1 MTEHDDQQVPA
12 AAESK
17 TPEKRPGGALQPWDV
32 GELPEPPSINWKKL
46 PTLIGPGILMA
57 GVAIGAGEWLFG
69 PAVSAQYG
77 GTLLWLAT
85 LSILGQVFFNIEV
98 MRYALYCGEPIVVGY
113 FRTTP
118 GPRLWLPFYLV
129 LEICNIWPFMAAN
142 AAVPLAAAIFGH
154 LPTSANYTL
163 LGITLTEAEW
173 VKALGYVIFLL
184 AFLPLVF
191 GGTIYRVIEKMMTF
205 KVIVVLL
212 VLAVIAVFQVSW
224 DNMVEVVTGFG
235 RFGQVPD
242 RAESVIA
249 GRHFSVTLPDDSR
262 KFVLRGTIGEGTPDF
277 IELLVDG
284 SKVDPDEKNLDAV
297 TRTVR
302 VKLEKLVRSEAREGR
317 FLVDDLDDGSRLV
330 IRGLIRDPLKK
341 GRAESA
347 WVAESY
353 TLVVGDRT
361 RTFAP
366 GDEMPAEVREWAD
379 ELVALQGMR
388 RVGLVGYIGKHGKLP
403 DLNWAMIIAFAAI
416 AGAGGLSN
424 TLASNYSRD
433 KGWGM
438 GHHVGAIP
446 SAIGGH
452 KVELSHVG
460 MVFDVNDTSRRH
472 WKGWIRHIVRDQAGV
487 WLGCCL
493 LGMALPCMMSLE
505 FIRNVPVE
513 GNRAAA
519 MTAVGLADHLPSYR
533 GLVWTFMLMVSFLVL
548 APNAVFTGEQI
559 SRRWT
564 DVIWT
569 ISPRAQRL
577 EGGQVRLIY
586 YGILSLYGVWGLFA
600 LAFFDP
606 LEIAIIGAVLQN
618 VALGCAALHTLYVNR
633 TLLPREMQPNWL
645 MQAGL
650 VFCSV
655 FFITISIVVVVT
667 RVL

>member
-1 MTEHDDQQVPA
+1 M
-12 AAESK
+12 
-17 TPEKRPGGALQPWDV
+17 QPWDV
-32 GELPEPPSINWKKL
+32 GSLPDPPALSLKKL

-77 GTLLWLAT
+77 GTLLWLAL

-118 GPRLWLPFYLV
+118 GPRLWLPLYLV
-129 LEICNIWPFMAAN
+129 LEVCNIWPFMAAN

-154 LPTSANYTL
+154 LPTDLDYSL
-163 LGITLTEAEW
+163 LGITMTEAEW
-173 VKALGYVIFLL
+173 VKALGYVIFLA
-184 AFLPLVF
+184 AFLPLIF

-205 KVIVVLL
+205 KVVVVLL
-212 VLAVIAVFQVSW
+212 VLSVIAVFQVSL
-224 DNMVEVVTGFG
+224 DNAVEVVTGFV

-249 GRHFSVTLPDDSR
+249 GRHFSVMVPVDGR
-262 KFVLRGTIGEGTPDF
+262 KVTLRGTIGEDGADF
-277 IELLVDG
+277 IEFLVDG
-284 SKVDPDEKNLDAV
+284 QKVGSDLEELDPRIRAV
-297 TRTVR
+297 RVELEATVR
-302 VKLEKLVRSEAREGR
+302 KSAIDGQFEV
-317 FLVDDLDDGSRLV
+317 VDTEGSRQLIV
-330 IRGLIRDPLKK
+330 RGRIRDPLTK
-341 GRAESA
+341 GRTESA
-347 WVAESY
+347 WVATSY
-353 TLVVGDRT
+353 ALVVGDR
-361 RTFAP
+361 RREFATS
-366 GDEMPAEVREWAD
+366 EAMPEEVREWAD
-379 ELVALQGMR
+379 ELVSLQGMR
-388 RVGLVGYIGKHGKLP
+388 RTGLIGYISDHGELP
-403 DLNWAMIIAFAAI
+403 DLNWAMIVAFAAI
-416 AGAGGLSN
+416 AGTGGLAN
-424 TLASNYSRD
+424 TLSSNYARD

-452 KVELSHVG
+452 EVQLSHVG
-460 MVFDVNDTSRRH
+460 MVFDVDETSRPR
-472 WKGWIRHIVRDQAGV
+472 WKRWVRFIVRDQAGV

-519 MTAVGLADHLPSYR
+519 MTAVGLADHMPEYR
-533 GLVWTFMLMVSFLVL
+533 GLIWPFMLMISFLVL
-548 APNAVFTGEQI
+548 APNAVFSGEQI

-569 ISPRAQRL
+569 ISPRARRL

-586 YGILSLYGVWGLFA
+586 YSILGVYGVWGLFA
-600 LAFFDP
+600 LAMFDP
-606 LEIAIIGAVLQN
+606 LQIAVIGAVLQN

-633 TLLPREMQPNWL
+633 TLLPKELQPNAL
-645 MQAGL
+645 MQFGL
-650 VFCSV
+650 VFCSL
-655 FFITISIVVVVT
+655 FFITVTFVVVVT
-667 RVL
+667 RVM

>member
-1 MTEHDDQQVPA
+1 MTEPDHQQLS
-12 AAESK
+12 ESTVEPGK
-17 TPEKRPGGALQPWDV
+17 KPGGALEPWDV
-32 GELPEPPSINWKKL
+32 GNLPAPPVMNWKKL

-118 GPRLWLPFYLV
+118 GPRFWLPIYLV

-142 AAVPLAAAIFGH
+142 AAVPLAAAVFGH
-154 LPTSANYTL
+154 LPTDLDYTL
-163 LGITLTEAEW
+163 LGITMTESEW
-173 VKALGYVIFLL
+173 VKVLGYVIFLL
-184 AFLPLVF
+184 AFLPLIF

-205 KVIVVLL
+205 KVVVVLL
-212 VLAVIAVFQVSW
+212 VVAVIAVFQVSW
-224 DNMVEVVTGFG
+224 DNMIEVVTGFG

-249 GRHFSVTLPDDSR
+249 GRHFSVNRLQDGHT
-262 KFVLRGTIGEGTPDF
+262 FTLRGTIGKNTPDF

-284 SKVDPDEKNLDAV
+284 SKVNPEETALDEEV
-297 TRTVR
+297 RTVR
-302 VKLEKLVRSEAREGR
+302 DKLEALVRSEAQEGR
-317 FLVDDLDDGSRLV
+317 FRVEDLDGKRRLLVRGSV
-330 IRGLIRDPLKK
+330 RDPLKK
-341 GRAESA
+341 SRSESA
-347 WVAESY
+347 WLAESY
-353 TLVVGDRT
+353 TLVADDGSSQ
-361 RTFAP
+361 TFAAADKLP
-366 GDEMPAEVREWAD
+366 GDVREWAD

-388 RVGLVGYIGKHGKLP
+388 RVGLVAYIGQHGKLP
-403 DLNWAMIIAFAAI
+403 DLNWAIIVAFAAI

-452 KVELSHVG
+452 EVELSHVG
-460 MVFDVNDTSRRH
+460 MVFEVDDTSRRH

-519 MTAVGLADHLPSYR
+519 MTAVGLADHLPDYR
-533 GLVWTFMLMVSFLVL
+533 ALVWTFMLMVSFLVL

-569 ISPRAQRL
+569 ISPQARRL

-606 LEIAIIGAVLQN
+606 LQIAIIGAVLQN
-618 VALGCAALHTLYVNR
+618 VALGCAAMHTLYVNR
-633 TLLPREMQPNWL
+633 TLLPREMRPNRL
-645 MQAGL
+645 MQVGL

-655 FFITISIVVVVT
+655 FFIAISVVVLVT
-667 RVL
+667 RVF

>member
-1 MTEHDDQQVPA
+1 
-12 AAESK
+12 
-17 TPEKRPGGALQPWDV
+17 
-32 GELPEPPSINWKKL
+32 
-46 PTLIGPGILMA
+46 
-57 GVAIGAGEWLFG
+57 
-69 PAVSAQYG
+69 
-77 GTLLWLAT
+77 
-85 LSILGQVFFNIEV
+85 
-98 MRYALYCGEPIVVGY
+98 
-113 FRTTP
+113 
-118 GPRLWLPFYLV
+118 LWLPIYLV

-142 AAVPLAAAIFGH
+142 AAVPLAAALFGH
-154 LPTSANYTL
+154 LPTDADCTL

-212 VLAVIAVFQVSW
+212 VVAVIAVFQVSW
-224 DNMVEVVTGFG
+224 DNMIEVVTGFG

-249 GRHFSVTLPDDSR
+249 GRHFSVNLPGDGR
-262 KFVLRGTIGEGTPDF
+262 EFTLRGTIGDGTPDF

-284 SKVDPDEKNLDAV
+284 SKVDPQGRNQDAE

-302 VKLEKLVRSEAREGR
+302 AKLEKLVRSEAREGR
-317 FLVDDLDDGSRLV
+317 FLVDDLDGRRRLL
-330 IRGLIRDPLKK
+330 IRGRIRDPLKK
-341 GRAESA
+341 RRAESA

-353 TLVVGDRT
+353 MLVAGDRT
-361 RTFAP
+361 QTFAV
-366 GDEMPAEVREWAD
+366 GEEMPADVREWAD

-388 RVGLVGYIGKHGKLP
+388 RVGLVGYIGEHGGLP
-403 DLNWAMIIAFAAI
+403 DLNWAIIIAFAAI

-424 TLASNYSRD
+424 TLASNYARD

-460 MVFDVNDTSRRH
+460 MVFDVDDTSRQR
-472 WKGWIRHIVRDQAGV
+472 WKGWIRYIVRDQAGV

-519 MTAVGLADHLPSYR
+519 MTAVGLADHLPGYR

-606 LEIAIIGAVLQN
+606 LQIAIIGAVLQN

-633 TLLPREMQPNWL
+633 TLLPRDMQPNRL
-645 MQAGL
+645 MQVGL

-667 RVL
+667 RVM

>member
-1 MTEHDDQQVPA
+1 M
-12 AAESK
+12 
-17 TPEKRPGGALQPWDV
+17 
-32 GELPEPPSINWKKL
+32 
-46 PTLIGPGILMA
+46 
-57 GVAIGAGEWLFG
+57 
-69 PAVSAQYG
+69 
-77 GTLLWLAT
+77 
-85 LSILGQVFFNIEV
+85 
-98 MRYALYCGEPIVVGY
+98 
-113 FRTTP
+113 
-118 GPRLWLPFYLV
+118 
-129 LEICNIWPFMAAN
+129 
-142 AAVPLAAAIFGH
+142 
-154 LPTSANYTL
+154 
-163 LGITLTEAEW
+163 TEAEW
-173 VKALGYVIFLL
+173 VKAMGYAIFLL

-212 VLAVIAVFQVSW
+212 VVAVIAVFQVSW

-249 GRHFSVTLPDDSR
+249 GRHFSVNLPGDGR
-262 KFVLRGTIGEGTPDF
+262 EFTLRGTIGDGTPDF

-284 SKVDPDEKNLDAV
+284 SKVDPQGNNQDAE

-302 VKLEKLVRSEAREGR
+302 AKLEKLVRSEAREGR
-317 FLVDDLDDGSRLV
+317 FLVDDLDGRRRLL
-330 IRGLIRDPLKK
+330 IRGRIRDPLKK
-341 GRAESA
+341 RRAESA

-353 TLVVGDRT
+353 MLVAGDRT
-361 RTFAP
+361 QTFAV
-366 GDEMPAEVREWAD
+366 GEEMPADVREWAD

-388 RVGLVGYIGKHGKLP
+388 RVGLVGYIGEHGGLP
-403 DLNWAMIIAFAAI
+403 DLNWAIIIAFAAI

-424 TLASNYSRD
+424 TLASNYARD

-460 MVFDVNDTSRRH
+460 MVFDVDDTSRQR
-472 WKGWIRHIVRDQAGV
+472 WKGWIRYIVRDQAGV

-519 MTAVGLADHLPSYR
+519 MTAVGLADHLPGYR

-606 LEIAIIGAVLQN
+606 LQIAIIGAVLQN

-633 TLLPREMQPNWL
+633 TLLPREMQPNRL
-645 MQAGL
+645 MQVGL

-667 RVL
+667 RVM

>member
-1 MTEHDDQQVPA
+1 MTDHDVQQSSD
-12 AAESK
+12 AE
-17 TPEKRPGGALQPWDV
+17 PEPKSETRPGGALQPWDV
-32 GELPEPPSINWKKL
+32 GSLPDPPALSLKKL

-77 GTLLWLAT
+77 GTLLWLAL

-118 GPRLWLPFYLV
+118 GPRLWLPLYLV
-129 LEICNIWPFMAAN
+129 LEVCNIWPFMAAN

-154 LPTSANYTL
+154 LPTDLDYSL
-163 LGITLTEAEW
+163 LGITMTEAEW
-173 VKALGYVIFLL
+173 VKALGYVIFLA
-184 AFLPLVF
+184 AFLPLIF

-205 KVIVVLL
+205 KVVVVLL
-212 VLAVIAVFQVSW
+212 VLSVIAVFQVSL
-224 DNMVEVVTGFG
+224 DNAVEVVTGFV

-249 GRHFSVTLPDDSR
+249 GRHFSVMVPVDGR
-262 KFVLRGTIGEGTPDF
+262 KVTLRGTIGEDGADF

-284 SKVDPDEKNLDAV
+284 QKVGPNLEALDEK
-297 TRTVR
+297 TRAVR
-302 VKLEKLVRSEAREGR
+302 VELEAMVRKSAINGQFE
-317 FLVDDLDDGSRLV
+317 VIDTDGPRQLI
-330 IRGLIRDPLKK
+330 IRGRIRDPLTK
-341 GRAESA
+341 GRTEAA
-347 WVAESY
+347 WVATSY
-353 TLVVGDRT
+353 ALVEGDRT
-361 RTFAP
+361 RNFATS
-366 GDEMPAEVREWAD
+366 EVMPEEIREWAD
-379 ELVALQGMR
+379 ELVSLQGMR
-388 RVGLVGYIGKHGKLP
+388 RTGLIGYISDHGELP
-403 DLNWAMIIAFAAI
+403 DLNWAMIVAFAAI
-416 AGAGGLSN
+416 AGTGGLAN
-424 TLASNYSRD
+424 TLSSNYARD

-452 KVELSHVG
+452 AVELSHVG
-460 MVFDVNDTSRRH
+460 MVFDVDGTSLQR
-472 WKGWIRHIVRDQAGV
+472 WKRWVRHIVRDQAGI
-487 WLGCCL
+487 WMGCCL

-519 MTAVGLADHLPSYR
+519 MTAVGLADHMPDYR
-533 GLVWTFMLMVSFLVL
+533 GLIWPFMLMISFLVL
-548 APNAVFTGEQI
+548 APNAVFSGEQI
-559 SRRWT
+559 ARRWT

-569 ISPRAQRL
+569 ISPHAKRL

-586 YGILSLYGVWGLFA
+586 YGILGVYGVWGLIA
-600 LAFFDP
+600 LAMFDP
-606 LEIAIIGAVLQN
+606 LQIAVIGAVLQN

-633 TLLPREMQPNWL
+633 TLLPKELQPNLL
-645 MQAGL
+645 MQFGL
-650 VFCSV
+650 VFCSL
-655 FFITISIVVVVT
+655 FFITVTLVVVVT

>member
-1 MTEHDDQQVPA
+1 MTEHDVQQSSDTTTEPQ
-12 AAESK
+12 
-17 TPEKRPGGALQPWDV
+17 KRPGGALQPWDV
-32 GELPEPPSINWKKL
+32 GILPDPPAMNWKKL

-77 GTLLWLAT
+77 GTLLWLAL

-118 GPRLWLPFYLV
+118 GPRLWLPLYLV
-129 LEICNIWPFMAAN
+129 LEVCNIWPFMAAN

-154 LPTSANYTL
+154 LPTDLDYSL
-163 LGITLTEAEW
+163 LGITMTEAEW
-173 VKALGYVIFLL
+173 VKALGYVIFLA
-184 AFLPLVF
+184 AFLPLIF

-205 KVIVVLL
+205 KVVVVLL

-224 DNMVEVVTGFG
+224 PNVVEVVTGFV

-242 RAESVIA
+242 RAETVIA
-249 GRHFSVTLPDDSR
+249 GRHFSVKVPVDGKQVT
-262 KFVLRGTIGEGTPDF
+262 LRGTIGEDGADF
-277 IELLVDG
+277 IEFLVDG
-284 SKVDPDEKNLDAV
+284 QKVGSDLEELDPRIRAV
-297 TRTVR
+297 RVELEATVR
-302 VKLEKLVRSEAREGR
+302 KSAIDGQFEVVDTEGTR
-317 FLVDDLDDGSRLV
+317 QLIIHGR
-330 IRGLIRDPLKK
+330 IRDPLTK
-341 GRAESA
+341 GRTESA
-347 WVAESY
+347 WVATSY
-353 TLVVGDRT
+353 ALVVGDR
-361 RTFAP
+361 RREFATS
-366 GDEMPAEVREWAD
+366 EAMPEEVREWAD
-379 ELVALQGMR
+379 ELVSLQGMR
-388 RVGLVGYIGKHGKLP
+388 RTGLIGYISDHGKLP
-403 DLNWAMIIAFAAI
+403 DLNWAMIVAFAAI
-416 AGAGGLSN
+416 AGTGGLAN
-424 TLASNYSRD
+424 TLSSNYARD

-452 KVELSHVG
+452 EVQLSHVG
-460 MVFDVNDTSRRH
+460 MVFDVDETSRPR
-472 WKGWIRHIVRDQAGV
+472 WKRWVRFIVRDQAGV

-519 MTAVGLADHLPSYR
+519 MTAVGLADHMPEYR
-533 GLVWTFMLMVSFLVL
+533 GLIWPFMLMISFLVL
-548 APNAVFTGEQI
+548 APNAVFSGEQI

-569 ISPRAQRL
+569 ISPRARRL

-586 YGILSLYGVWGLFA
+586 YGILGVYGVWGLFA
-600 LAFFDP
+600 LAMFDP
-606 LEIAIIGAVLQN
+606 LQIAVIGAVLQN

-633 TLLPREMQPNWL
+633 TLLPKELQPNAL
-645 MQAGL
+645 MQFGL
-650 VFCSV
+650 VFCSL
-655 FFITISIVVVVT
+655 FFITVTFVVVVT
-667 RVL
+667 RVM

>member
-1 MTEHDDQQVPA
+1 MTD
-12 AAESK
+12 SK
-17 TPEKRPGGALQPWDV
+17 PTADAGKRAGGALESWDV
-32 GELPEPPSINWKKL
+32 GELPDPPVMDWKKL

-118 GPRLWLPFYLV
+118 GPRLWLPIYLV
-129 LEICNIWPFMAAN
+129 LEVCNIWPFMAAN
-142 AAVPLAAAIFGH
+142 AAVPLAAAVFGH
-154 LPTSANYTL
+154 LPTDADFSL
-163 LGITLTEAEW
+163 LGITMTEAEW

-184 AFLPLVF
+184 AFVPLVF
-191 GGTIYRVIEKMMTF
+191 GGTIYKVIEKMMTT
-205 KVIVVLL
+205 KVVVVLA
-212 VLAVIAVFQVSW
+212 VVAVIAVFQVSW
-224 DNMVEVVTGFG
+224 DNVVEVVTGFG

-242 RAESVIA
+242 RAETVIA
-249 GRHFSVTLPDDSR
+249 GRHFTVLQEQDGTR
-262 KFVLRGTIGEGTPDF
+262 FVLRGTLADDDSEF
-277 IELLVDG
+277 VEFLVDG
-284 SKVDPDEKNLDAV
+284 TRVADGEADETAAKIQAGLMG
-297 TRTVR
+297 
-302 VKLEKLVRSEAREGR
+302 LVRSVAEDGR
-317 FLVDDLDDGSRLV
+317 FTVTDRDGQRQLTV
-330 IRGLIRDPLKK
+330 QGVIRDPLKK
-341 GRAESA
+341 RRTEAA

-353 TLVVGDRT
+353 TLLNG
-361 RTFAP
+361 
-366 GDEMPAEVREWAD
+366 GSVREVKTLEGLPEEARPWAE

-388 RVGLVGYIGKHGKLP
+388 RVGLAGYISEHGELP
-403 DLNWAMIIAFAAI
+403 DLNWAIIVAFAAI
-416 AGAGGLSN
+416 AGTGGLAN
-424 TLASNYSRD
+424 TLASNYARD

-452 KVELSHVG
+452 QVELSHVG
-460 MVFDVNDTSRRH
+460 MVFDVDDEATRR
-472 WKGWIRHIVRDQAGV
+472 WRGWVRHIVRDQAGV

-519 MTAVGLADHLPSYR
+519 MTAVGLADHLPAYR
-533 GLVWTFMLMVSFLVL
+533 GLVWSFMLLISFLVL

-569 ISPRAQRL
+569 ISPRAKKL
-577 EGGQVRLIY
+577 EGGQVRFIY
-586 YGILSLYGVWGLFA
+586 YGILGTYGLWGLFA

-606 LEIAIIGAVLQN
+606 LQIAVIGAVLQN

-633 TLLPREMQPNWL
+633 TLLPSAMQPNRL
-645 MQAGL
+645 MQTGL
-650 VFCSV
+650 IFCSV
-655 FFITISIVVVVT
+655 FFITISIVVLMT
-667 RVL
+667 RVF

>member
-1 MTEHDDQQVPA
+1 MTEHDDQKPPGSI
-12 AAESK
+12 AESD
-17 TPEKRPGGALQPWDV
+17 KRPGGALQPWDV
-32 GELPEPPSINWKKL
+32 GKLPEPPVMNWKKL

-118 GPRLWLPFYLV
+118 GPRLWLPIYLV

-142 AAVPLAAAIFGH
+142 AAVPLAAAVFGH
-154 LPTSANYTL
+154 LPTDLDYTL
-163 LGITLTEAEW
+163 LGITMTESEW

-205 KVIVVLL
+205 KVVVVLL
-212 VLAVIAVFQVSW
+212 VVAVIAVFQVSW
-224 DNMVEVVTGFG
+224 DNMIEVVTGFG

-242 RAESVIA
+242 RAESIIA
-249 GRHFSVTLPDDSR
+249 GRHFSVSLPGDDR
-262 KFVLRGTIGEGTPDF
+262 TFTLRGTIGDDAPDF

-284 SKVDPDEKNLDAV
+284 SKVDPDE
-297 TRTVR
+297 
-302 VKLEKLVRSEAREGR
+302 VKLDEVARMVREKLEALVRSEAGEGR
-317 FLVDDLDDGSRLV
+317 FLVDDLDGSRRLLV
-330 IRGLIRDPLKK
+330 RGLIRDPLKK

-347 WVAESY
+347 WVAQSY
-353 TLVVGDRT
+353 TLVTDDGRMQ
-361 RTFAP
+361 TFAAT
-366 GDEMPAEVREWAD
+366 DRMPVDVREWGD

-388 RVGLVGYIGKHGKLP
+388 RVGLIGYIGEHGGLP
-403 DLNWAMIIAFAAI
+403 DLDWGIIIAFAAI

-438 GHHVGAIP
+438 GRHVGAIP

-452 KVELSHVG
+452 QVELSHVG
-460 MVFDVNDTSRRH
+460 MVFDVDDTSRRN
-472 WKGWIRHIVRDQAGV
+472 WKGWIRHIVRDQAGI

-519 MTAVGLADHLPSYR
+519 MTAVGLADHLPDYR

-586 YGILSLYGVWGLFA
+586 YGILSMYGVWGLFA

-606 LEIAIIGAVLQN
+606 LQIAIIGAVLQN

-633 TLLPREMQPNWL
+633 TLLPREMQPNRL
-645 MQAGL
+645 MQVGL
-650 VFCSV
+650 VFCSL
-655 FFITISIVVVVT
+655 FFVTISVVVVYT
-667 RVL
+667 RLF

>member
-1 MTEHDDQQVPA
+1 MTEQEGQRPA
-12 AAESK
+12 APEST

-32 GELPEPPSINWKKL
+32 GELPEPPSMDWKKL

-118 GPRLWLPFYLV
+118 GPRLWLPIYLV

-154 LPTSANYTL
+154 LPTDVDYTL

-205 KVIVVLL
+205 KVIVVL
-212 VLAVIAVFQVSW
+212 VVVAVIAVFQVSW
-224 DNMVEVVTGFG
+224 DNMIEVVTGFG

-242 RAESVIA
+242 RAESVVA
-249 GRHFSVTLPDDSR
+249 GRHFSVSLPDNDR
-262 KFVLRGTIGEGTPDF
+262 QFTLRGTIGDGTPDF

-284 SKVDPDEKNLDAV
+284 SKVDPEEKNQDAE
-297 TRTVR
+297 TRAVR
-302 VKLEKLVRSEAREGR
+302 EKLEKLVRSEAREGR
-317 FLVDDLDDGSRLV
+317 FLVDDLDGRRRLL
-330 IRGLIRDPLKK
+330 IRGRIRDPLKK
-341 GRAESA
+341 RRAESA

-353 TLVVGDRT
+353 TLVAGDRT
-361 RTFAP
+361 QTFALS
-366 GDEMPAEVREWAD
+366 EELPAEVREWAD

-388 RVGLVGYIGKHGKLP
+388 RVGLIGYIGEHGGLP
-403 DLNWAMIIAFAAI
+403 DLNWAIIIAFAAI

-460 MVFDVNDTSRRH
+460 MVFDVDDTSRQR
-472 WKGWIRHIVRDQAGV
+472 WKGWIRHIVRDQAGI

-519 MTAVGLADHLPSYR
+519 MTAVGLADHLPGYR

-606 LEIAIIGAVLQN
+606 LQIAIIGAVLQN

-633 TLLPREMQPNWL
+633 TLLPRDMQPNRL
-645 MQAGL
+645 MQVGL

-667 RVL
+667 RVM

>member
-1 MTEHDDQQVPA
+1 MTEHDDQLLPVP
-12 AAESK
+12 EST
-17 TPEKRPGGALQPWDV
+17 TPKKRAGGALQPWDV
-32 GELPEPPSINWKKL
+32 GDLPEPPTMDWRKL

-118 GPRLWLPFYLV
+118 GPRLWLPIYLL

-154 LPTSANYTL
+154 LPTDADYRL

-173 VKALGYVIFLL
+173 VKAMGYAIFLL

-205 KVIVVLL
+205 KVVVVLL
-212 VLAVIAVFQVSW
+212 VVAVIAVFQVSW

-249 GRHFSVTLPDDSR
+249 GRHFSVNLPGGGR
-262 KFVLRGTIGEGTPDF
+262 EFTLRGSIGDGTPDF

-284 SKVDPDEKNLDAV
+284 SKVDPQGKNQDAE

-302 VKLEKLVRSEAREGR
+302 AKLEKLVRSEARDGR
-317 FLVDDLDDGSRLV
+317 FLVDDLDGRRRLL
-330 IRGLIRDPLKK
+330 IRGRIRDPLKK
-341 GRAESA
+341 RRAESA

-353 TLVVGDRT
+353 MLVAGGRT
-361 RTFAP
+361 QTFAV
-366 GDEMPAEVREWAD
+366 GEEMPAEVREWAD

-388 RVGLVGYIGKHGKLP
+388 RVGLVGYIGEHGGLP
-403 DLNWAMIIAFAAI
+403 DLNWAIIIAFAAI

-424 TLASNYSRD
+424 TLASNYARD

-460 MVFDVNDTSRRH
+460 MVFDVDDTSRQR
-472 WKGWIRHIVRDQAGV
+472 WKGWVRYIVRDQAGV

-519 MTAVGLADHLPSYR
+519 MTAVGLADHLPGYR

-606 LEIAIIGAVLQN
+606 LQIAIIGAVLQN

-633 TLLPREMQPNWL
+633 TLLPREMQPNRL
-645 MQAGL
+645 MQVGL

-667 RVL
+667 RVM

>member
-1 MTEHDDQQVPA
+1 
-12 AAESK
+12 
-17 TPEKRPGGALQPWDV
+17 
-32 GELPEPPSINWKKL
+32 
-46 PTLIGPGILMA
+46 
-57 GVAIGAGEWLFG
+57 
-69 PAVSAQYG
+69 
-77 GTLLWLAT
+77 
-85 LSILGQVFFNIEV
+85 
-98 MRYALYCGEPIVVGY
+98 
-113 FRTTP
+113 
-118 GPRLWLPFYLV
+118 
-129 LEICNIWPFMAAN
+129 
-142 AAVPLAAAIFGH
+142 
-154 LPTSANYTL
+154 
-163 LGITLTEAEW
+163 TEAEW

-205 KVIVVLL
+205 KVIVVL
-212 VLAVIAVFQVSW
+212 VVVAVIAVFQVSW
-224 DNMVEVVTGFG
+224 DNMIEVVTGFG

-242 RAESVIA
+242 RAESVVA
-249 GRHFSVTLPDDSR
+249 GRHFSVSLPDNDR
-262 KFVLRGTIGEGTPDF
+262 QFTLRGTIGDGTPDF

-284 SKVDPDEKNLDAV
+284 SKVDPEEKNQDVETRAV
-297 TRTVR
+297 RE
-302 VKLEKLVRSEAREGR
+302 KLEKLVRSEAREGR
-317 FLVDDLDDGSRLV
+317 FLVDDLDGRRRLL
-330 IRGLIRDPLKK
+330 IRGRIRDPLKK
-341 GRAESA
+341 RRAESA

-353 TLVVGDRT
+353 TLVAGDRT
-361 RTFAP
+361 QTFALS
-366 GDEMPAEVREWAD
+366 EELPAEVREWAD

-388 RVGLVGYIGKHGKLP
+388 RVGLIGYIGEHGGLP
-403 DLNWAMIIAFAAI
+403 DLNWAIIIAFAAI

-460 MVFDVNDTSRRH
+460 MVFDVDDTSRQR
-472 WKGWIRHIVRDQAGV
+472 WKGWIRHIVRDQAGI

-519 MTAVGLADHLPSYR
+519 MTAVGLADHLPGYR

-606 LEIAIIGAVLQN
+606 LQIAIIGAVLQN

-633 TLLPREMQPNWL
+633 TLLPRDMQPNRL
-645 MQAGL
+645 MQVGL

-667 RVL
+667 RVM

>member
-1 MTEHDDQQVPA
+1 MTEHDDQLLPVS
-12 AAESK
+12 EST
-17 TPEKRPGGALQPWDV
+17 TPKKRAGGALQPWDV
-32 GELPEPPSINWKKL
+32 GDLPEPPTMDWRKL

-118 GPRLWLPFYLV
+118 GPRLWLPIYLV

-154 LPTSANYTL
+154 LPTDADYQL

-173 VKALGYVIFLL
+173 VKAMGYAIFLL

-191 GGTIYRVIEKMMTF
+191 GGTIYRVIEKMMTV
-205 KVIVVLL
+205 KVVVVLL
-212 VLAVIAVFQVSW
+212 VVAVIAVFQVSW

-249 GRHFSVTLPDDSR
+249 GRHFSVNLPGDGR
-262 KFVLRGTIGEGTPDF
+262 EFTLRGTIGDGTPDF

-284 SKVDPDEKNLDAV
+284 SKVDPQGKNQDAE

-302 VKLEKLVRSEAREGR
+302 AKLEKLVRSEAREGR
-317 FLVDDLDDGSRLV
+317 FLVDDLDGRRRLL
-330 IRGLIRDPLKK
+330 IRGRIRDPLKK
-341 GRAESA
+341 RRADSA

-353 TLVVGDRT
+353 MLVAGDRT
-361 RTFAP
+361 QTFAV
-366 GDEMPAEVREWAD
+366 GEEMPADVREWAD

-388 RVGLVGYIGKHGKLP
+388 RVGLVGYIGEHGGLP
-403 DLNWAMIIAFAAI
+403 DLNWAIIIAFAAI

-424 TLASNYSRD
+424 TLASNYARD

-460 MVFDVNDTSRRH
+460 MVFDVDDASRQR
-472 WKGWIRHIVRDQAGV
+472 WKGWVRYIVRDQAGV

-519 MTAVGLADHLPSYR
+519 MTAVGLADHLPGYR

-606 LEIAIIGAVLQN
+606 LQIAIIGAVLQN

-633 TLLPREMQPNWL
+633 TLLPRDMQPNRL
-645 MQAGL
+645 MQVGL

-667 RVL
+667 RVM